1 MSNKSA
7 KDLAFE
13 KERAKYRKKIRELE
27 LELSKNNIEKR
38 ELIDRIAE
46 IERERDELRDW
57 VDRLL
62 EYTEMSEHDMKRIL
76 EKEKYLAAA
85 SKNMHTLF
93 DIYKRLSGMD
103 ILSDY

>member
-1 MSNKSA
+1 MGNKSA

-27 LELSKNNIEKR
+27 LELSKNAIEKR
-38 ELIDRIAE
+38 ELMDRIAE
-46 IERERDELRDW
+46 IERERDELQNW

-76 EKEKYLAAA
+76 QKEKYLAAA
-85 SKNMHTLF
+85 SENMQKLF
-93 DIYKRLSGMD
+93 DVYEKLSGMD
-103 ILSDY
+103 MLSDY